1 MSDEQISKLI
11 ERMAQSKGVTI
22 SPELVK
28 EALKR
33 VVAAVSESSKD
44 SQAPTGKGPTGKGPT
59 GKGLDPK
66 KDYPLGQKRRD
77 LIRTAT
83 GLSLDE
89 ITLDK
94 VTSGKITF
102 GDLKI
107 RPETLEYQAQIAEA
121 CGRPQLASNIRRA
134 AELTRLPDER
144 VLEIYESLRP
154 YRSTKKEMLEIANEL
169 ESRFQ
174 ARICAALVREAA
186 EVYEKRGRLRKE

>member
-11 ERMAQSKGVTI
+11 ESMAQSKGVAV

-28 EALKR
+28 EAVKR
-33 VVAAVSESSKD
+33 VVAAVSESSRESK
-44 SQAPTGKGPTGKGPT
+44 APAT

-94 VTSGKITF
+94 VVSGKITF

-144 VLEIYESLRP
+144 VLEIYEALRP
-154 YRSTKKEMLEIANEL
+154 YRSTKKEMLEIAGEL